1 MTSSGLGQTKSAVF
15 SCASASHGVL
25 LAQHKFTNKI
35 KLRCSICY
43 IPYNPY
49 YGRTVHLTV
58 IGSSLEDYG
67 TTFPTVLTPSAAAA
81 AGSQKEGGRDTRIAS
96 ADAILELEAPCFS
109 SLSFLL
115 RRLTVAITSVAV
127 SREPRTEPHA
137 SRRCHR
143 LRVPYRFVRFS
154 VPCSLFTFTFRA
166 TPAHMEPRYME
177 VTEGDTTYRIAKTVR
192 GLTITR
198 KVEG

>member
-1 MTSSGLGQTKSAVF
+1 MSSSGLGQTKSAVF

-81 AGSQKEGGRDTRIAS
+81 GSQKEGGRDARIEG
-96 ADAILELEAPCFS
+96 ADAILELEATCFS

-115 RRLTVAITSVAV
+115 
-127 SREPRTEPHA
+127 
-137 SRRCHR
+137 
-143 LRVPYRFVRFS
+143 
-154 VPCSLFTFTFRA
+154 
-166 TPAHMEPRYME
+166 
-177 VTEGDTTYRIAKTVR
+177 
-192 GLTITR
+192 
-198 KVEG
+198 